1 MKVHKKAWQ
10 PIVFEPDDRPIITRY
25 RPQRLEEFI
34 GNASAVNKVKTILD
48 DPIGKSRAFLISGPV
63 GCGKTTLAR
72 IMSQALTGG
81 DDWDIHEIN
90 CAGRGGVDDMREVL
104 NIMRSG
110 SFAKCPR
117 IIFFDEA
124 ALELLADREFSS
136 VSGIMKKAAEKF
148 LVENGVDWR
157 ADKDRKGGKR

>member
-25 RPQRLEEFI
+25 RPQRLEDFI
-34 GNASAVNKVKTILD
+34 GNTSAVNKVKTILD
-48 DPIGKSRAFLISGPV
+48 DPIGKSHAFLISGPV

-72 IMSQALTGG
+72 IMCRSLNEGN
-81 DDWDIHEIN
+81 DWDTHEIN
-90 CAGRGGVDDMREVL
+90 SAGRGGVDDMRKVVR
-104 NIMRSG
+104 IMTLLPWG
-110 SFAKCPR
+110 AKYR